1 MPADVSTTVT
11 ELPESRVRVE
21 AEVPAAEVEK
31 RVAQAAK
38 ALGRNLRV
46 PGFRTGKVPPPV
58 IIQRVGRD
66 AVLDEAVR
74 ESIAGWY
81 SAAIDGANVV
91 PVGEPD
97 LNLSELP
104 GEGEPLRFSIEIGV
118 RPEAKLG
125 DYQGLEVGRR
135 EPNVGDEAI
144 QAEIEALRER
154 SAKLETTDRAAA
166 SGDFVVMDFLG
177 TLDGEPFA
185 GGEGRDQMVEL
196 GSGRLVPGFEDQL
209 EGASAGDERT
219 VKIAFPDDY
228 GAEDLAGREAE
239 FAVTVKEVK
248 AKDLPELDDDLAAE
262 AGFDTLDELRED
274 IRERLSE
281 TQTAQIDAEFREAAL
296 DSAVA
301 AATIDLPDALIDA
314 RARELWDQMAHTLS
328 HQGIPKETYLQIA
341 GKSRGR
347 DHRREPRVG
356 RARPAPR
363 GRARRRRRGRGH
375 RGQRRGAARVARA
388 RGRRGQHVAQEAA
401 RAPAL
406 QRPHRLAARGARAAQ
421 GDRPHRRRREADLG
435 RAGTGAQEALDPR
448 GRRPRKGR
456 GKRALDPR
464 KLALPLLDSPRSSGC
479 EVEVARKQDS
489 HQTSE
494 TKRGP

>member
-21 AEVPAAEVEK
+21 AEVPAAEVDK
-31 RVAQAAK
+31 RLAQAARQ
-38 ALGRNLRV
+38 LGRNLRI

-81 SAAIDGANVV
+81 SAAIDAAKVV

-125 DYQGLEVGRR
+125 DYEGLEVGRR
-135 EPNVGDEAI
+135 EPNVGDELV

-154 SAKLETTDRAAA
+154 SAKLETTDRVAAK
-166 SGDFVVMDFLG
+166 GDFVVMDFLG
-177 TLDGEPFA
+177 TLDGVPFP

-219 VKIAFPDDY
+219 VKISFPDDY
-228 GAEDLAGREAE
+228 GAEELAGREAE
-239 FAVTVKEVK
+239 FAVSVKEVK
-248 AKDLPELDDDLAAE
+248 AKDLPEVDDDLAAE
-262 AGFDTLDELRED
+262 AGFDTLDELRAD

-281 TQTAQIDAEFREAAL
+281 SQTQQIDAEFREAAL

-301 AATIDLPDALIDA
+301 AATIDVPDALVEA
-314 RARELWDQMAHTLS
+314 RARELWEQMAHTLS

-341 GKSRGR
+341 GKTEDEVIAENSESAGR
-347 DHRREPRVG
+347 D
-356 RARPAPR
+356 
-363 GRARRRRRGRGH
+363 
-375 RGQRRGAARVARA
+375 
-388 RGRRGQHVAQEAA
+388 
-401 RAPAL
+401 L
-406 QRPHRLAARGARAAQ
+406 
-421 GDRPHRRRREADLG
+421 RREAVL
-435 RAGTGAQEALDPR
+435 AAVVEAEGIEVTDEELLESLE
-448 GRRPRKGR
+448 RPAAADRTSPK
-456 GKRALDPR
+456 
-464 KLALPLLDSPRSSGC
+464 KLLERLRSSGRLDSLRD
-479 EVEVARKQDS
+479 ELAQRKAIDRIADAAKPISVEQAQAREKLWTPGADEPENAAAGGLWTPGS
-489 HQTSE
+489 
-494 TKRGP
+494 

>member
-31 RVAQAAK
+31 RLAQAAK

-81 SAAIDGANVV
+81 SAAIDGAKVV

-125 DYQGLEVGRR
+125 DYEGLEVGRR
-135 EPNVGDEAI
+135 EATVGDEAI

-166 SGDFVVMDFLG
+166 DGDFVVMDFLG

-209 EGASAGDERT
+209 TGASAGDERT
-219 VKIAFPDDY
+219 VKISFPDD
-228 GAEDLAGREAE
+228 
-239 FAVTVKEVK
+239 
-248 AKDLPELDDDLAAE
+248 
-262 AGFDTLDELRED
+262 
-274 IRERLSE
+274 
-281 TQTAQIDAEFREAAL
+281 
-296 DSAVA
+296 
-301 AATIDLPDALIDA
+301 
-314 RARELWDQMAHTLS
+314 
-328 HQGIPKETYLQIA
+328 
-341 GKSRGR
+341 
-347 DHRREPRVG
+347 
-356 RARPAPR
+356 
-363 GRARRRRRGRGH
+363 
-375 RGQRRGAARVARA
+375 
-388 RGRRGQHVAQEAA
+388 
-401 RAPAL
+401 
-406 QRPHRLAARGARAAQ
+406 
-421 GDRPHRRRREADLG
+421 
-435 RAGTGAQEALDPR
+435 
-448 GRRPRKGR
+448 
-456 GKRALDPR
+456 
-464 KLALPLLDSPRSSGC
+464 
-479 EVEVARKQDS
+479 
-489 HQTSE
+489 
-494 TKRGP
+494 